1 MQATA
6 GQNRRVDAPA
16 YQLSLSFA
24 PEDNPTRELM
34 EQVADRVLSE
44 LGLAEHQTV
53 LVAHHDREHQHVHAL
68 VNRIHPETFA
78 AWDRWQD
85 RAVLDRVLAE
95 VEVEFGLRRVV
106 ERDQRLADRAVPLAQ
121 AREQSHDRTATD
133 RDLATRLRSLLP
145 EIRSAQSWGELRD
158 HLRAHGLELER
169 RAHGLVLSDGTSRTK
184 ASSLAANVSLS
195 RLESRL
201 GPYTAEV
208 SPELSKDKEPS
219 RSPFE
224 VEREIDGAKQ
234 RLRHAEWAL
243 QRAERSAANVGRA
256 LGDTYV
262 DSQSAALAFSGHAAE
277 HGDERAVDTL
287 RGHPEQ
293 FGTLVQAERK
303 HLFGLWSTRDDT
315 PARTAATEAA
325 SLARE
330 WLGHR
335 RQVRDLLD
343 LQPDASVDAVRNG
356 IATLRERTSELV
368 TRLSPESPARS
379 LTQTIPLPIK
389 EIGRA
394 MGDTLGDRE
403 R

>member
-6 GQNRRVDAPA
+6 SQNRRVDAPA

-24 PEDNPTRELM
+24 PEDNPTRELI
-34 EQVADRVLSE
+34 EQLADRVLSE
-44 LGLAEHQTV
+44 LGLAERQTL

-85 RAVLDRVLAE
+85 RAVLDRVLAQ

-106 ERDQRLADRAVPLAQ
+106 ERDQRLAERAVSLVQ
-121 AREQSHDRTATD
+121 VKEQSRDRTVNE
-133 RDLATRLRSLLP
+133 RDLATHLRSLLP

-158 HLRAHGLELER
+158 RLRAHGIGLDR

-184 ASSLAANVSLS
+184 ASSLAADVSLS

-201 GPYTAEV
+201 GPYTAEI
-208 SPELSKDKEPS
+208 SPEQSSDKEPG
-219 RSPFE
+219 RSPYE
-224 VEREIDGAKQ
+224 VERAIDGARQ
-234 RLRHAEWAL
+234 RLRQAEWAV
-243 QRAERSAANVGRA
+243 QRAERSATDVGRA

-262 DSQSAALAFSGHAAE
+262 DSQSAALGFSRFAAE
-277 HGDERAVDTL
+277 HGDERAAETL
-287 RGHPEQ
+287 RRHPQQ
-293 FGTLVQAERK
+293 FGTLAQVERK
-303 HLFGLWSTRDDT
+303 HFLGLWTTRDDT
-315 PARTAATEAA
+315 SARTAATEAA

-335 RQVRDLLD
+335 RQVRDVLD
-343 LQPDASVDAVRNG
+343 LQPDASADAVHSA
-356 IATLRERTSELV
+356 IATLRERTNELV
-368 TRLSPESPARS
+368 AQVAPQSAARS
-379 LTQTIPLPIK
+379 LTQAIPLPVK
-389 EIGRA
+389 EMGRA
-394 MGDTLGDRE
+394 IGDAVLDRD